1 MSGETVS
8 SDRLRAGRHT
18 PRVATEQRGVRSWLA
33 TVVGYLIVVV
43 VALILIRFVLGSL
56 FWLLRAFL
64 VVVLL
69 LALLTLYAR
78 LKADD

>member
-1 MSGETVS
+1 M
-8 SDRLRAGRHT
+8 
-18 PRVATEQRGVRSWLA
+18 ATEQRGVRSWLA

-43 VALILIRFVLGSL
+43 IALILIRFVLGSL

-64 VVVLL
+64 VVVIL

-78 LKADD
+78 LKSDD